1 MVRCLGRRKISVV
14 ILSLTSNSINGC
26 CLAQVL
32 YSDPVLT
39 NANQYCI
46 MGWPAGPQA
55 LARLE
60 QETRCDADPFPMATR
75 ASELMLILVYIYM
88 YIHQ

>member
-14 ILSLTSNSINGC
+14 ILSLTSDCIDEC
-26 CLAQVL
+26 CLARVL
-32 YSDPVLT
+32 YSDPDLT
-39 NANQYCI
+39 DANRYCI

-55 LARLE
+55 LARLVR
-60 QETRCDADPFPMATR
+60 ETRCDAAPFSMPTR

-88 YIHQ
+88 